1 MSVNNIETV
10 LALHNIVEER
20 RGVLLD
26 FILHGQSVRL
36 AVANISDYKLAV
48 PRHVECQEVSGEY

>member
-10 LALHNIVEER
+10 LALHNIVEERRGEVR

-36 AVANISDYKLAV
+36 AVANISY
-48 PRHVECQEVSGEY
+48 